1 TQLKPLTNQLDL
13 VKDIQIPDFGNLLA
27 WEVRANRALNG
38 STSNDPSKAS
48 QGYEAPLP
56 FLGETKVEVS
66 FSGADGKEE
75 DTKAENP
82 GSGVKI
88 LPPWMIRQGMNI
100 TQEQR
105 GETKHESKM
114 DGVSSSGFSNDK
126 KSAVAD
132 EEQSRQD

>member
-1 TQLKPLTNQLDL
+1 TWQ
-13 VKDIQIPDFGNLLA
+13 
-27 WEVRANRALNG
+27 
-38 STSNDPSKAS
+38 
-48 QGYEAPLP
+48 
-56 FLGETKVEVS
+56 VEVS

-132 EEQSRQD
+132 EEQSRQHQNEYFKAYYAALLKQHQEQEAARKQVRVASSS